1 MVDVDGRV
9 RMVDVG
15 GRVRMVVVRA
25 KEFPA
30 AACSHAERRGAGGA
44 FGVGV
49 GGSDG
54 GGLHEQGFAELSH
67 CAAQLKKEQRTL
79 AVAFPHPPRHEIG
92 LSENHYVLFRFPT
105 RFPREHEC
113 FVE

>member
-30 AACSHAERRGAGGA
+30 ATCSHAERRGAGGA

-79 AVAFPHPPRHEIG
+79 AVAFPHPPRHENG
-92 LSENHYVLFRFPT
+92 PHGKSFCTFCSDSRLDSRGSTSVL
-105 RFPREHEC
+105 
-113 FVE
+113 